1 MGLRCFHVYYY
12 DTDDN
17 VLDLGRNSY
26 ALEIFNLKI
35 NVNKISHNKFLP
47 KSMQCVRCIFDKKK
61 LYIQIYRLASI
72 TKKVNS
78 DNFLKV

>member
-17 VLDLGRNSY
+17 VLDFGRNSY

-47 KSMQCVRCIFDKKK
+47 KSMYIFSHTIFEHDLVLKICI
-61 LYIQIYRLASI
+61 
-72 TKKVNS
+72 
-78 DNFLKV
+78 